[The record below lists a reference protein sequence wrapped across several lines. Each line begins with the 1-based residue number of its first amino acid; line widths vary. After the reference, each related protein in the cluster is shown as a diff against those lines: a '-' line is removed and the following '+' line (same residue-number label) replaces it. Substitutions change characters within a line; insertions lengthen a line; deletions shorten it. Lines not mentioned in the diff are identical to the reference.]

1 MYDAC
6 PMTRRETSGL
16 NIIINAEMRNRFE
29 INLVINRLLV
39 ELLNNIIWNTIVV
52 TEGDGGIRK
61 FSLKKWKV
69 KKI

>member
-1 MYDAC
+1 VYDAC